1 MMLFKALE
9 DADAACR
16 RAMIEADVQA
26 LATYLDDDLR
36 WTHSSGKTD
45 GKTALIASIESGS
58 VIYQSLEVQETQISQ
73 HTNIFI
79 YAGIISGDVL
89 KEGTQK
95 KLRNKF
101 LSIWHITDE
110 KLSMIAWQSTGI

>member
-1 MMLFKALE
+1 MTLFKALE
-9 DADAACR
+9 DADAARR

-45 GKTALIASIESGS
+45 GKTALIASIGSGS
-58 VIYQSLEVQETQISQ
+58 VVYQSLEVQEPHISQ
-73 HTNIFI
+73 HINIFI

-110 KLSMIAWQSTGI
+110 RLSMIAWQSTGI